1 MATAAGAI
9 PLTGSA
15 MYKNKK
21 PWLGFIGLLLII
33 PGCALV
39 NSKAWFLSISLIV
52 VGIGLL
58 VWAMFTGNLTLFG

>member
-1 MATAAGAI
+1 
-9 PLTGSA
+9 